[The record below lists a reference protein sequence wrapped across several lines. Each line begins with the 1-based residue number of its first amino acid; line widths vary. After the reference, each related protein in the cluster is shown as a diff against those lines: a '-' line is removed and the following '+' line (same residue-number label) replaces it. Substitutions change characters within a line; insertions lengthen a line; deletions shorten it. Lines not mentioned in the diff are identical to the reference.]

1 MSVSLIAM
9 FAALNVAFD
18 AIVLPQLSSG
28 VWYGLIFLLET
39 LNGIVLG
46 PYRGF
51 LSTLMGVLAGH
62 IITPRGVEE
71 FLFTLGAPI
80 GALVAG
86 FAFRGKWKPIF
97 IYYASLLAFYFATP
111 VAWQLPLYGMWDVY
125 LAFLCVVG
133 TSIVVYRGRSM
144 TLMSDGYRLLALSAF
159 VGLEADVLFRIFL
172 FIPGQTYH
180 LLYGLPV
187 EVLQVIWVSGALM
200 TPIKVAVSSLLTA
213 IVGRRVMK
221 INSIQPS

>member
-1 MSVSLIAM
+1 
-9 FAALNVAFD
+9 
-18 AIVLPQLSSG
+18 
-28 VWYGLIFLLET
+28 LIFLLEP

-62 IITPRGVEE
+62 VITPRGVEE

-86 FAFRGKWKPIF
+86 YAVQGKWKRVLV
-97 IYYASLLAFYFATP
+97 YYASLLIFYFATP

-125 LAFLCVVG
+125 LATLCVAVM
-133 TSIVVYRGRSM
+133 SIVVNRVGHTTM
-144 TLMSDGYRLLALSAF
+144 TSNVYRLLALSAF

-200 TPIKVAVSSLLTA
+200 TPIKVAASILLTA

-221 INSIQPS
+221 ITSIQRSSQRS